1 MSSPLM
7 PSLMK
12 KLFLIGSIIVIIT
25 GLTTG
30 VVGANYDWMF
40 GLVGAALGV
49 IGLIFLI
56 TGYTSKSI
64 METREAKGLS
74 ILMIAGCL
82 LAFIGLTSL
91 DSYGGGAVAVGAIV
105 VILSFILWP
114 CFCCQGGKNIRS
126 QIVGVVSAHDSIS
139 IDEISKTTG
148 YSEDSIRKILYDAI
162 GKGELHG
169 RMEGS
174 TFIRSAPSAP
184 AYGAPGATTKE
195 KETAKVLVIC
205 PYCGAKTEQGISKCQ
220 KCHAD
225 L

>member
-1 MSSPLM
+1 MSSPFM
-7 PSLMK
+7 SSLMK

-25 GLTTG
+25 GFTVG

-40 GLVGAALGV
+40 GLVAAALAV

-82 LAFIGLTSL
+82 LAIIGLPIL
-91 DSYGGGAVAVGAIV
+91 DSMGGGFVAVGTIIV
-105 VILSFILWP
+105 VLSFILWP

-126 QIVGVVSAHDSIS
+126 QVVGVVSAHDSITIS
-139 IDEISKTTG
+139 EISKTTS
-148 YSEDSIRKILYDAI
+148 YSEDAVRKIVYDAI
-162 GKGELHG
+162 GKGELQG

-174 TFIRSAPSAP
+174 TFIRSAPSAA
-184 AYGAPGATTKE
+184 AYAAPGGTTKE
-195 KETAKVLVIC
+195 KEAAKVLVIC

>member
-1 MSSPLM
+1 
-7 PSLMK
+7 MK
-12 KLFLIGSIIVIIT
+12 KPFLIGSIIVVIT
-25 GLTTG
+25 GA
-30 VVGANYDWMF
+30 VVGILGAAYDWMF
-40 GLVGAALGV
+40 SLVGAALVV
-49 IGLIFLI
+49 IGLILLI
-56 TGYTSKSI
+56 TGYTSGSI

-74 ILMIAGCL
+74 ILIIAGCL
-82 LAFIGLTSL
+82 LALLGLTSI
-91 DSYGGGAVAVGAIV
+91 DTFGGGAVAVGAIL
-105 VILSFILWP
+105 VIFSFIIWP

-126 QIVGVVSAHDSIS
+126 QVVGVVSAHDSIS

-148 YSEDSIRKILYDAI
+148 YSADTIRKIVYDAI

-184 AYGAPGATTKE
+184 AYETPGATTKE
-195 KETAKVLVIC
+195 KEAVKVLVIC